1 VGVAVLALVAGCG
14 ESPLRGALRARE
26 RVRCEAIDRCCT
38 GSTETVD
45 QCVERRMTST
55 EILGELARD
64 EGALR
69 RGEARFD
76 SAAVDACVEAVT
88 RDLALCAAPAGRTQE
103 LACAALVVAVDGGKA
118 GDTCGDCERGL
129 VCVGATCRRVAQS
142 GEDCGFLAVC
152 AAGLTCARGV
162 CVAGAADGAA
172 CASGSECASGSCV
185 TAGTRST
192 CAPAPMVSTVVCPS
206 MTTSMM
212 TSPMAMAMATGAM

>member
-26 RVRCEAIDRCCT
+26 RVRCEAIDRCCI
-38 GSTETVD
+38 GNTETVD

-76 SAAVDACVEAVT
+76 FAAVDACVEAVT
-88 RDLALCAAPAGRTQE
+88 RPGAL
-103 LACAALVVAVDGGKA
+103 
-118 GDTCGDCERGL
+118 RG
-129 VCVGATCRRVAQS
+129 ARRPV
-142 GEDCGFLAVC
+142 
-152 AAGLTCARGV
+152 
-162 CVAGAADGAA
+162 
-172 CASGSECASGSCV
+172 
-185 TAGTRST
+185 
-192 CAPAPMVSTVVCPS
+192 PMVSTVVCP
-206 MTTSMM
+206 SMM